1 VDRLKELIKYK
12 GYQVAPAELEH
23 LLLGHPAVADAAVVP
38 RPDPESGEI
47 PVAYVVLRTEATP
60 EDLMAYVADRV
71 APFKRVRAI
80 RVTTEIPRSPA
91 GKLLRRVLV
100 EREREGKRAERL

>member
-1 VDRLKELIKYK
+1 MDTVSSFRSLVPDVEVD
-12 GYQVAPAELEH
+12 ATAEE
-23 LLLGHPAVADAAVVP
+23 
-38 RPDPESGEI
+38 
-47 PVAYVVLRTEATP
+47 
-60 EDLMAYVADRV
+60 LMAYVADRV

-100 EREREGKRAERL
+100 ERERNA